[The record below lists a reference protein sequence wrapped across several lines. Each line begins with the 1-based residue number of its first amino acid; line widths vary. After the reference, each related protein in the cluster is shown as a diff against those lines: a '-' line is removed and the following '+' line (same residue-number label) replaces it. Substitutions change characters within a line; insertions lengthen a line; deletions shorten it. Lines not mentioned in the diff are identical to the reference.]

1 MPKKRRPRTLNPWLN
16 GVVILCSL
24 IGCALLLLVR
34 IPGMSILG
42 FGPQWLLMWLVAWS
56 MKRNVSLSVIVAIA
70 VGLLH
75 DSLMVTAIPTHV
87 PGYMLVAWLTA
98 SWRQQ
103 RYLQEDII
111 SLALVVFMMA
121 FMTETVMAMQYLLVG
136 LRSLDTIWL
145 DYQQIVLSSAVL
157 SSLCSP
163 LVCTPLV
170 RWWNQFRALDRQ

>member
-1 MPKKRRPRTLNPWLN
+1 MSKKRLPKTLSPWLN
-16 GVVILCSL
+16 GVVIFGSL

-34 IPGMSILG
+34 TPGMTILG

-56 MKRNVSLSVIVAIA
+56 LKRNISLAVIVAIA

-75 DSLMVTAIPTHV
+75 DSLMVTALPTHV

-103 RYLQEDII
+103 RYLQEDFI
-111 SLALVVFMMA
+111 SLALIVFIMA
-121 FMTETVMAMQYLLVG
+121 FIAETVMAVQHLVFR
-136 LRSLDTIWL
+136 LRSWDNIWL
-145 DYQQIVLSSAVL
+145 DYQQIALSSAVL
-157 SSLCSP
+157 SSLWAP
-163 LVCTPLV
+163 LICTPLV